1 MKFNFKNKN
10 IFISGGTHG
19 IGLECSIHFAKLGA
33 NIISFSRDEKKINN
47 MRKKLKKFKRK
58 NLIEVGDILDK
69 NFVDDFP
76 KEVLKR
82 YKNVD
87 ILIHNVGGGGRWGEK
102 DFLKSENHTWEDVY
116 NKNNYGLINFTRDF
130 LPGMVKKKW
139 GRVIVIG
146 STSGIEAKLDD
157 RPWFNSAKA
166 SQRAIIKSLS
176 KKEYASKNITFNLIS
191 PGPIMI
197 KDTGWDSHKRN
208 NFKDYKKFIDS
219 NIPLKKIGTP
229 EDVASLCL
237 FISSNYASYIN
248 GANFVI
254 DGGMTSNI

>member
-1 MKFNFKNKN
+1 MNF
-10 IFISGGTHG
+10 FG
-19 IGLECSIHFAKLGA
+19 FR
-33 NIISFSRDEKKINN
+33 NII
-47 MRKKLKKFKRK
+47 
-58 NLIEVGDILDK
+58 
-69 NFVDDFP
+69 
-76 KEVLKR
+76 
-82 YKNVD
+82 
-87 ILIHNVGGGGRWGEK
+87 
-102 DFLKSENHTWEDVY
+102 
-116 NKNNYGLINFTRDF
+116 
-130 LPGMVKKKW
+130 
-139 GRVIVIG
+139 
-146 STSGIEAKLDD
+146 
-157 RPWFNSAKA
+157 
-166 SQRAIIKSLS
+166 II
-176 KKEYASKNITFNLIS
+176 KNITFNLIS

>member
-10 IFISGGTHG
+10 VFISGGTHG
-19 IGLECSIHFAKLGA
+19 IGLACAIKFASMGA
-33 NIISFSRDEKKINN
+33 NIISFSRDKKKIFQTQ
-47 MRKKLKKFKRK
+47 KKLKKYKVK
-58 NLIEVGDILDK
+58 LLIYQGDILDE
-69 NFVDDFP
+69 NFIDKFSM
-76 KEVLKR
+76 
-82 YKNVD
+82 NVIKKFKKID
-87 ILIHNVGGGGRWGEK
+87 ILIHNVGGGGRWGQKE
-102 DFLKSENHTWEDVY
+102 FLKSENHTWVDVY
-116 NKNNYGLINFTRDF
+116 NKNNYGLINFTRAF
-130 LPGMVKKKW
+130 LPGMIKKRW
-139 GRVIVIG
+139 GRVICIG

-197 KDTGWDSHKRN
+197 KDTGWDSFKKT
-208 NFKDYKKFIDS
+208 NFKEYKKFIDT

-229 EDVASLCL
+229 EDVANLCL

-248 GANFVI
+248 GSNFVI